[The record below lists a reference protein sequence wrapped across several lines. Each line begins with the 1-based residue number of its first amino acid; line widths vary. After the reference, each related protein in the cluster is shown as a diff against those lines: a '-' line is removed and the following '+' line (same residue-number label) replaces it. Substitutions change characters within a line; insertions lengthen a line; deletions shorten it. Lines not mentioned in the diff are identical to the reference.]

1 MTMMRFNQNLQLADL
16 FEDLFGNEK
25 KEKMERKNYECAPST
40 NILESNENF
49 KLQMAVPGV
58 KKEDIKIDL
67 EKNILNISS
76 EKSTN
81 EQSEDDVKFTR
92 KEFVYGTFCRSFTLP
107 DTIDSDNIGAEVK
120 DGILTVTLPKKEE
133 TKVSKQITVA

>member
-1 MTMMRFNQNLQLADL
+1 MTMMRFNPTSPLADL

-40 NILESNENF
+40 NILETNENF
-49 KLQMAVPGV
+49 QLQMAVPGV

-76 EKSTN
+76 EKSAQEN
-81 EQSEDDVKFTR
+81 ADENSKYTR
-92 KEFVYGTFCRSFTLP
+92 REFMYGTFCRSFTLP
-107 DTIDSDNIGAEVK
+107 ETIDTDHIGAEVK
-120 DGILTVTLPKKEE
+120 DGILTVTLPKREE
-133 TKVSKQITVA
+133 TKVSKQIKIA

>member
-1 MTMMRFNQNLQLADL
+1 MTMMRFNPTSPLADL
-16 FEDLFGNEK
+16 FDDLFGNEK

-40 NILESNENF
+40 NILETNENF
-49 KLQMAVPGV
+49 TLQMAVPGV

-76 EKSTN
+76 EKSAEEKTD
-81 EQSEDDVKFTR
+81 ESVQYTR
-92 KEFVYGTFCRSFTLP
+92 KEFMYGTFCRSFTLP
-107 DTIDSDNIGAEVK
+107 ETIDTDNIGAEVK

-133 TKVSKQITVA
+133 TKVSKQIQIA

>member
-16 FEDLFGNEK
+16 FEDLFGNER

-40 NILESNENF
+40 NILETNEDF

-76 EKSTN
+76 EKSAKEQN
-81 EQSEDDVKFTR
+81 EESIKFTR
-92 KEFVYGTFCRSFTLP
+92 KEFVYGTFKRSFTLP
-107 DTIDSDNIGAEVK
+107 ETIDSDKIGAEVK
-120 DGILTVTLPKKEE
+120 DGILTVTLPKMEE
-133 TKVSKQITVA
+133 IKVSKQIKVA

>member
-1 MTMMRFNQNLQLADL
+1 MRFNQNSQLADL

-81 EQSEDDVKFTR
+81 EQSEEDVKFTR
-92 KEFVYGTFCRSFTLP
+92 KEFVYGTFYRSFTLP
-107 DTIDSDNIGAEVK
+107 DTIDSDKIGAEVK

-133 TKVSKQITVA
+133 TKVSKQIKVA